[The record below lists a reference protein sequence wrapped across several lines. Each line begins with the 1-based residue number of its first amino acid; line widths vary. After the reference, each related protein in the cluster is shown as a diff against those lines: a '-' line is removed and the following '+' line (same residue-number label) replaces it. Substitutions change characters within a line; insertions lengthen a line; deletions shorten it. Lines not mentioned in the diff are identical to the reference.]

1 MTLKHL
7 LAAATVALGVHAAPA
22 LAQDAAIDAMQEYM
36 MFSDYES
43 GIILPQQLDREVFE
57 TALFVDT
64 RDAGQFGEGT
74 IPGAVNIEWRE
85 VLDRIDEIPDD
96 RMTILFCNT
105 GSLSAQASF
114 ALRVAGRTNVVTMQ
128 TGFTGWQQDAAWKP

>member
-1 MTLKHL
+1 MILRHIL
-7 LAAATVALGVHAAPA
+7 AATVAFGLHTAPA

-36 MFSDYES
+36 MFSEYEA

-57 TALFVDT
+57 TAHFVDT
-64 RDAGQFGEGT
+64 RDAGQFEEGT

-85 VLDRIDEIPDD
+85 VLDRIDEIPED

-105 GSLSAQASF
+105 GSLSAQAAF
-114 ALRVAGRTNVVTMQ
+114 ALRVAGRSNVVVMQ
-128 TGFTGWQQDAAWKP
+128 SGFTGWQQDAAYQP